1 MNPKYSKRIQKN
13 PKNPK
18 EYERFQTIQK
28 IQKDFNSIALN
39 GKKAANQKKK
49 FIFFQHCPSAKLV
62 TSFCFVIFKLNN

>member
-18 EYERFQTIQK
+18 EYESFLKIQK

-49 FIFFQHCPSAKLV
+49 SNFFSTL
-62 TSFCFVIFKLNN
+62 SFC